1 MNNPLAVIHPSGTLT
16 ASTKAVIKVNM
27 QICDQ
32 CGQERE
38 AQAKNC
44 AGCGSVAS
52 SACRSVVKRVLFLLA
67 SVCWLL
73 IGLGFGLFLIEY
85 LFQGA
90 GIKIFGIPISSTSVL
105 LGVIHVSG
113 LALATLFSFAL
124 GIWLGAK
131 GVTSS

>member
-1 MNNPLAVIHPSGTLT
+1 M
-16 ASTKAVIKVNM
+16 NM
-27 QICDQ
+27 QICNQ

-52 SACRSVVKRVLFLLA
+52 SFGRSMVKRVLFLLGSA
-67 SVCWLL
+67 CWLV

-85 LFQGA
+85 LLQGA
-90 GIKIFGIPISSTSVL
+90 GIHIFGITISSTSVL
-105 LGVIHVSG
+105 LGVVHVSG
-113 LALATLFSFAL
+113 LSLATLFSWAL
-124 GIWLGAK
+124 AIWLGAR